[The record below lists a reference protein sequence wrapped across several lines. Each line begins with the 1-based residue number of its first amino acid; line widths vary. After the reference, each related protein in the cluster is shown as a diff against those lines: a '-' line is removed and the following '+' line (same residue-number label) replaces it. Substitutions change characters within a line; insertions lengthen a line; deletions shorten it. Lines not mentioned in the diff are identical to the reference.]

1 VKGRAKRG
9 GGGKEMSFKELLGR
23 TTDKNQSLECIQS
36 VEREVMIAWEVQWKE
51 SRRMRMV
58 FEGGKNKVESERPPA
73 KEEGGKDV

>member
-1 VKGRAKRG
+1 
-9 GGGKEMSFKELLGR
+9 MSFKELLGR

-36 VEREVMIAWEVQWKE
+36 VEREVMIVWEVQWKE

-58 FEGGKNKVESERPPA
+58 FEGGKNKVDSERPPA